1 MPTLNL
7 NQHSLSLASG
17 LGRLQPKIT
26 AVTARISSGER
37 IDTPAADIAGTGMA
51 AKLDAQQARIRGVQ
65 VNLQN
70 GVSRMQ
76 VTSGQLD
83 VISRVVTRMGEISTL
98 ASNPVQDPVSRAL
111 YASEFTQLQ
120 DQLRATVGGTT
131 AEIGGTADVPPS
143 GVFNGKPLFGS
154 AAAETLGIGLQTDE
168 VLTLPVLD
176 FQNGALGAL
185 LRKDGAGGFTAKLGD
200 AGLGDTIKAALG
212 QATAAYADVGAVQ
225 SRLEFS
231 AGVVSTANANHEAA
245 LSVIRDADIAADSTA
260 RARLQILG
268 ESHTAMLAQAR
279 DASAKLIDLLKG

>member
-17 LGRLQPKIT
+17 LGRLQPKMT

-37 IDTPAADIAGTGMA
+37 IDTPAADIAGTGLA
-51 AKLDAQQARIRGVQ
+51 AKLDSQQARIRGVE

-98 ASNPVQDPVSRAL
+98 ASNPVQDPASRAL

-131 AEIGGTADVPPS
+131 AEIGGTGDVPPS

-154 AAAETLGIGLQTDE
+154 GAAETLGIGLQPDE
-168 VLTLPVLD
+168 VLTLPELD
-176 FQNGALGAL
+176 FQTGAIGAL
-185 LRKDGAGGFTAKLGD
+185 LRKDGAGEFTAKLGD
-200 AGLGDTIKAALG
+200 AGLGDTVKAALE
-212 QATAAYADVGAVQ
+212 QATTAFANVGAVQ

-231 AGVVSTANANHEAA
+231 AGVVSTAKTNHEAA

-260 RARLQILG
+260 RARLQILD
-268 ESHTAMLAQAR
+268 ESHNAMLAQGR
-279 DASAKLIDLLKG
+279 DANAKLIDLLKG